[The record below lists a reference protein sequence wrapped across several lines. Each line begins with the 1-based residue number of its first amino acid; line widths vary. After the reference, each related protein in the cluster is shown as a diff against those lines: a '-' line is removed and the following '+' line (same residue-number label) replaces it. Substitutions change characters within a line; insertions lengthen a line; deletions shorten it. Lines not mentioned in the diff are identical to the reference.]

1 MTNRGEQQRIGDA
14 GEAVVLAMLQR
25 RGDWIGRPQ
34 HTDIG
39 VDLEAELD
47 DPEALGHFLKLQVK
61 TTTDEPPDD
70 GITTVSLSKTF
81 VRYAMECRLPVVVV
95 RLWLPSER
103 ASYVWVQ
110 EWIAENRAALTFDVG
125 TPESVSVRVDRS
137 FGDDLAGRLKLI
149 ARGATTL
156 QFRLGL
162 RDVAR
167 WAVLHRNV
175 AAVRQLSELL
185 VALGHQSD
193 APVATMI
200 DELIA
205 FSSVGMGPGQM
216 RAVWEYHPE
225 LIPLMLAICRAFAT
239 QFTAADVAR
248 MVVRGDS
255 ISRAALYGLGALYDT
270 APEHMLSL
278 RLPEAFDQ
286 GGQFWLA
293 FYCRLRERYPGVR
306 SIDLAMG
313 SLPLEAPGGRVDR
326 RDGFHNAYANRG
338 EAALYDYFE
347 PSDDMRAKLIAQIPP
362 DVIEQLPREV
372 LEKLPPELRA
382 RLRPPVS
389 TE

>member
-1 MTNRGEQQRIGDA
+1 MTDRGVRRRTGDA

-25 RGDWIGRPQ
+25 RGDWIGRLQ

-70 GITTVSLSKTF
+70 GITMVSLSKTF
-81 VRYAMECRLPVVVV
+81 IRYAMECRLPVIVV

-110 EWIAENRAALTFDVG
+110 EWIEEKRAALTFDVG
-125 TPESVSVRVDRS
+125 TPETVSVRIDRS
-137 FGDDLAGRLKLI
+137 LGEDLAGRLKLI
-149 ARGATTL
+149 ARGATSL

-167 WAVLHRNV
+167 WSVLHRNV
-175 AAVRQLSELL
+175 AAVKQISELL
-185 VALGHQSD
+185 VALGHQAD

-205 FSSVGMGPGQM
+205 FSSAGMGPGQM
-216 RAVWEYHPE
+216 QAVGEYHPK

-239 QFTAADVAR
+239 QFTRTDVVR

-255 ISRAALYGLGALYDT
+255 ISRAALYGLGALYDA
-270 APEHMLSL
+270 APGHMLSL

-286 GGQFWLA
+286 DGQCWLG
-293 FYCRLRERYPGVR
+293 FYCRLREHYPDVR

-313 SLPLEAPGGRVDR
+313 SLPLEAPGGRVNR
-326 RDGFHNAYANRG
+326 GDGFHNAYANRG

-347 PSDDMRAKLIAQIPP
+347 PNGEMRAKLT
-362 DVIEQLPREV
+362 R
-372 LEKLPPELRA
+372 RF
-382 RLRPPVS
+382 RPL
-389 TE
+389 